1 MLKVFEQAVAK
12 IKELPEERQREAATA
27 LETIAAQ
34 AGDESRPQP
43 GVDLRWPAS
52 AIWSPGEP
60 VVHRIGLADL
70 RDAVAKGIED
80 FKAVPSHA
88 VFLCIIYPVIGLIL
102 FRLSFGYDMLPLV
115 FPIFA
120 GFSWSVHL
128 QPSASMS

>member
-1 MLKVFEQAVAK
+1 MVN
-12 IKELPEERQREAATA
+12 PDNTA
-27 LETIAAQ
+27 L
-34 AGDESRPQP
+34 SRPQP

-52 AIWSPGEP
+52 AIWRPGEP
-60 VVHRIGLADL
+60 VVHSIGLADL

-102 FRLSFGYDMLPLV
+102 GRLLFGYDMLPLV

-120 GFSWSVHL
+120 GFALVGPFAAVGL
-128 QPSASMS
+128 YEL